1 MEKQIS
7 PMYVQDTKI
16 SKPVWNLTFLCLYTD
31 FQVFLQIP
39 PSKGNPQDEA
49 SSCSLSLLTRVGEF
63 WSGQKDSG
71 MGQCPTGTPVF
82 GFGRT

>member
-1 MEKQIS
+1 MVVRADDLAADPVCTSGGAAGKNSKQELHHLHNTQTVMDSI
-7 PMYVQDTKI
+7 M
-16 SKPVWNLTFLCLYTD
+16 SK
-31 FQVFLQIP
+31 
-39 PSKGNPQDEA
+39 
-49 SSCSLSLLTRVGEF
+49 SLLTRVGEF

>member
-1 MEKQIS
+1 MPVVTDRPKQQHTGRCVWGKPAQHFQAS
-7 PMYVQDTKI
+7 QLTK
-16 SKPVWNLTFLCLYTD
+16 
-31 FQVFLQIP
+31 
-39 PSKGNPQDEA
+39 A
-49 SSCSLSLLTRVGEF
+49 GEF